1 MSLATEITRRASRAF
16 TKADLGFVSTYDT
29 PKTRPVI
36 FIGPSLKGYE
46 VTDMMHKALYHY
58 LKGRFEGRLI
68 IHRCESDIS
77 LAKRKPLIGLGAIT
91 PERFGNSLSVT
102 PFRTPS
108 PPKTQSNLKNDEV
121 KEELDVI
128 FSLLNEK
135 KHLVVL
141 DCKSINYPSQISESA
156 LTPIVVYIKIIPKVV
171 EKLMKLRGQKASKN
185 SSTQIFAA
193 SKLVQAD
200 ADMMDVILDEPRL
213 EEACEHLGD
222 FLEQYWS
229 DITRYD

>member
-1 MSLATEITRRASRAF
+1 MSLATEIQRRASRAF
-16 TKADLGFVSTYDT
+16 TKADLGFVSNYDT

-36 FIGPSLKGYE
+36 FVGPSLKGYE

-58 LKGRFEGRLI
+58 LRGRFEGRLI

-77 LAKRKPLIGLGAIT
+77 LAKRKPLVSSFT
-91 PERFGNSLSVT
+91 SERFGNSLSVT
-102 PFRTPS
+102 SLRTPS
-108 PPKTQSNLKNDEV
+108 PPKTHGGLKNDEV
-121 KEELDVI
+121 KEELDAI
-128 FSLLNEK
+128 FSLLNHK
-135 KHLVVL
+135 KHLVIL

-156 LTPIVVYIKIIPKVV
+156 LTPIVVYIKIIPKVI

-185 SSTQIFAA
+185 SSSQIFAA
-193 SKLVQAD
+193 TKLIQAD
-200 ADMMDVILDEPRL
+200 TDTMDVILEEPRL